1 MIDIKT
7 IEDVPVGSFYKF
19 GFVFSEIIAVKE
31 SDNPFAAEGSGR
43 VVVPNLGSWGTCVDI
58 YSVRPG
64 CDSVYSA
71 DYVDKLSDPEFTVRR
86 AKDCNLLANTKYGT
100 PTEVGLSFLESSNYS
115 QSDSPVSRFLITR
128 DDFPTTAVRFA
139 IGLYKPYREVTG
151 GVSIYRNAVDAKRNR
166 RTTLK
171 AGRAFRHMFPDAEDK
186 QIAAL
191 TEAWIENSMPRD
203 LTLKVG
209 RSVEDFTRAYD
220 HDRASF
226 RNPTQTSLRKS
237 IASSCMQGVGRDYR
251 NEVGRQAYASVGA
264 AYASGDFE
272 IAWVEDKDG
281 LIAGRVVYSAVEGH
295 TNTSGP
301 IYGACEQSLDMLQA
315 HIVSK
320 EIEDDVE
327 EWEGLRLKV
336 VGPVDDPVVPYLD
349 GDLGGRVTSDGKF
362 IELCSSGYGE
372 FNFDSTDGSTS
383 PSTGCDCCGS
393 SYTLDDLYNT
403 DDGLYCECCFNDN
416 YTYLECGTVVDREYA
431 VVAYTYVGNN
441 RSTEVVLHIDDAVYC
456 EEYDEY
462 WDLESVT
469 IDDEGVARPTH
480 LIPDQL
486 ELDLEEAA

>member
-7 IEDVPVGSFYKF
+7 IEDVSVGSFYKY

-31 SDNPFAAEGSGR
+31 GDNPFAREGSGR
-43 VVVPNLGSWGTCVDI
+43 VVVPNLGSWGSSIDM
-58 YSVRPG
+58 YSVWPG

-100 PTEVGLSFLESSNYS
+100 SAEVGLSFLETGSYS
-115 QSDSPVSRFLITR
+115 QSSSHVSGFLLERYVT
-128 DDFPTTAVRFA
+128 PTAAIRFA
-139 IGLYKPYREVTG
+139 IRLHQPCEEVTG

-191 TEAWIENSMPRD
+191 TEAWIENAMPRD

-226 RNPTQTSLRKS
+226 RNPTQTSFRKS

-251 NEVGRQAYASVGA
+251 NEVGQQDYASVGE

-281 LIAGRVVYSAVEGH
+281 LIAGRVVYSVVEGH

-301 IYGACEQSLDMLQA
+301 IYGACEQSLDMLQD

-327 EWEGLRLKV
+327 AWEGLRLKV
-336 VGPVDDPVVPYLD
+336 VGPVDNPVVPYLD
-349 GDLGGRVTSDGKF
+349 GDLGGSVTSDGEF
-362 IELCSSGYGE
+362 IMLCSLGYGE
-372 FNFDSTDGSTS
+372 FNFDSTDGHTT
-383 PSTGCDCCGS
+383 PSTGCDCCGGNCNP
-393 SYTLDDLYNT
+393 DDLYNT
-403 DDGLYCECCFNDN
+403 DDGLYCECCFNDH
-416 YTYLECGTVVDREYA
+416 YTYLDCGTVVDREYA
-431 VVAYTYVGNN
+431 VAAYTYIGNN
-441 RSTEVVLHIDDAVYC
+441 RSTEVVLHIDDTIYC